1 VSLRRVPRR
10 RVPQPQHHLNLGVE
24 FPFSPRNRPIIVPPV
39 CADAEFAPG
48 HIAGLEIYRKSGCI
62 ACWPRT
68 RSAIRAR
75 PALSALLPAEWAL
88 ADYADRPREHGA
100 AHSDQDQEK

>member
-48 HIAGLEIYRKSGCI
+48 AY
-62 ACWPRT
+62 CWIGNLPKEWLHCLLAADKVRYPRAS
-68 RSAIRAR
+68 RVVS
-75 PALSALLPAEWAL
+75 L
-88 ADYADRPREHGA
+88 AA
-100 AHSDQDQEK
+100 S